1 MSEANAPGG
10 LDLVIDFVNT
20 LDVEAGEESLGT
32 PRELGEWL
40 AGREL
45 DELGDQPS
53 DSDHRHAID
62 LREALR
68 ALMLANNGGAAGE
81 RLAGELE
88 LAARRG
94 ELAVRFA
101 ADGSVSLSP
110 GVGGVSGA
118 LARILAPVADAMRD
132 GSWQRVKACRADSCH
147 WAFYDRS
154 RNRSGVWC
162 DMAICG
168 NRSKVR
174 NYRESRGGSA

>member
-1 MSEANAPGG
+1 MSEADAPAG

-20 LDVEAGEESLGT
+20 LDVEANEESLGT
-32 PRELGEWL
+32 PRELGDWL

-45 DELGDQPS
+45 DDLGDRPS
-53 DSDHRHAID
+53 DSDHRHAIE

-68 ALMLANNGGAAGE
+68 ALMLTNNGLPAGE
-81 RLAGELE
+81 LLAGELE
-88 LAARRG
+88 IAARRG
-94 ELAVRFA
+94 DLAVRFA
-101 ADGSVSLSP
+101 PDGTVSLSP
-110 GVGGVSGA
+110 GVRGVSGA
-118 LARILAPVADAMRD
+118 LARMLAPVADAIRD
-132 GSWQRVKACRADSCH
+132 GSWRRVKACRADGCH

-174 NYRESRGGSA
+174 NYRESRGGSS